1 MLVFY
6 NKIVLTLINDEI
18 KNIYIYMITK
28 PMLIVAIED
37 PLSLHRIMIDA
48 QLALILIAVN

>member
-1 MLVFY
+1 
-6 NKIVLTLINDEI
+6 
-18 KNIYIYMITK
+18 MITK

-37 PLSLHRIMIDA
+37 PLSLHRIVIDA